1 MKFYKNHSFRF
12 APKTMLL
19 GAMVLCLSTL
29 LPAQNLYVQT
39 LGAGQAQFDLAQ
51 KPKITFNARVM
62 TIETPTGEKSFALD
76 EIQGLSF
83 VKQDNFTDIA
93 VGDGDKIRLYPN
105 PVKDEL
111 ELNVQIPTKGLTYRM
126 YDLSGKLLQSKAV
139 RSATTKINV
148 KTFPSGVYIF
158 KLEQNGK
165 EIQSFKIVK
174 Q

>member
-1 MKFYKNHSFRF
+1 MKLYKKLSFK
-12 APKTMLL
+12 PKAMLL
-19 GAMVLCLSTL
+19 GTLLLCLNTL
-29 LPAQNLYVQT
+29 LSAQNLYVQT

-62 TIETPTGEKSFALD
+62 TVETPTGDQSFALNK
-76 EIQGLSF
+76 IQGLSF
-83 VKQDNFTDIA
+83 VKQNAQSGAA
-93 VGDGDKIRLYPN
+93 VVDADPIRLYPN

-111 ELNVQIPTKGLTYRM
+111 ELNVQIPTKGLTYRI
-126 YDLSGKLLQSKAV
+126 YDLSGKLIQSKAI

-148 KTFPSGVYIF
+148 KTFPSGVYVF
-158 KLEQNGK
+158 KLGQNGK

>member
-1 MKFYKNHSFRF
+1 MDMFKIHSFRF

-19 GAMVLCLSTL
+19 GALVLCLNTL
-29 LPAQNLYVQT
+29 LSAQNLYVQT
-39 LGAGQAQFDLAQ
+39 MGEQAQFDLAQ

-62 TIETPTGEKSFALD
+62 TVETPTGDQSFTLT
-76 EIQGLSF
+76 EIQNLSF
-83 VKQDNFTDIA
+83 LENSSMGIA
-93 VGDGDKIRLYPN
+93 VVGNDRIRLYPN

-111 ELNVQIPTKGLTYRM
+111 ELNVQIPTQGLTCRM
-126 YDLSGKLLQSKAV
+126 YDLSGKLFQTKAI
-139 RSATTKINV
+139 RSAITKINV
-148 KTFPSGVYIF
+148 KTFPTGVYLF